1 MWATGVRH
9 AHSRAP
15 VPKAWYRVRGS
26 HSAFVESF
34 ITMIVSQST
43 VQIEKPLIIEK
54 VEHRNGAF

>member
-9 AHSRAP
+9 AHSKAP
-15 VPKAWYRVRGS
+15 VPKAWYRVCGS

-34 ITMIVSQST
+34 ITMIVSQ
-43 VQIEKPLIIEK
+43 LIIEK